1 MIKGLLDKI
10 QENSKV
16 IEERRS
22 KVTFSIK
29 DKKQVDLWSEKNKEL
44 GTPLS
49 QWYSRYKTMRERE
62 IMMEVSNKDQISGQ
76 KPVKE
81 KPLIERP
88 TSEQKEQ
95 EKREFGEL
103 FVNLDDDDES
113 DSELIDFVPKQK
125 KLKTSH
131 AEEDE
136 KMQADDFSDVE
147 PEEPSS
153 DDEN

>member
-1 MIKGLLDKI
+1 MRAKQIKSVVLLI
-10 QENSKV
+10 SFLVSK
-16 IEERRS
+16 
-22 KVTFSIK
+22 
-29 DKKQVDLWSEKNKEL
+29 
-44 GTPLS
+44 
-49 QWYSRYKTMRERE
+49 
-62 IMMEVSNKDQISGQ
+62 ISGQ

-125 KLKTSH
+125 
-131 AEEDE
+131 
-136 KMQADDFSDVE
+136 V
-147 PEEPSS
+147 
-153 DDEN
+153 